1 MVSVLCIMVCH
12 TEVALLFRIVHSIML
27 PTGDMANWSGMLQN
41 TTFMNISNNIFVD
54 SGNNQV
60 IRRITNNNNNVIKSF
75 SRNSYWYGE
84 NYSTDGS
91 IATYESNPIETDP
104 KLTDPGNAVETAK
117 DFTPRGDEQLS
128 ARTGDPR
135 WLP

>member
-1 MVSVLCIMVCH
+1 
-12 TEVALLFRIVHSIML
+12 
-27 PTGDMANWSGMLQN
+27 MANWSGMLQN

-84 NYSTDGS
+84 DYSTDGS

>member
-1 MVSVLCIMVCH
+1 MWSTRTKVYETLIRRYSTIKSTILESQVCN
-12 TEVALLFRIVHSIML
+12 EC
-27 PTGDMANWSGMLQN
+27 
-41 TTFMNISNNIFVD
+41 
-54 SGNNQV
+54 
-60 IRRITNNNNNVIKSF
+60 IRRIHVNNNNNVIKSF

>member
-1 MVSVLCIMVCH
+1 
-12 TEVALLFRIVHSIML
+12 
-27 PTGDMANWSGMLQN
+27 MLQN

-117 DFTPRGDEQLS
+117 TLLLVEMNS
-128 ARTGDPR
+128 Y
-135 WLP
+135 LPVLETRAGFLEER

>member
-1 MVSVLCIMVCH
+1 MYNGVSYRGGLIIQNC
-12 TEVALLFRIVHSIML
+12 TFYNVANK
-27 PTGDMANWSGMLQN
+27 GDMANWSGMLQN

-84 NYSTDGS
+84 IILQTD
-91 IATYESNPIETDP
+91 
-104 KLTDPGNAVETAK
+104 L
-117 DFTPRGDEQLS
+117 
-128 ARTGDPR
+128 
-135 WLP
+135 LPLMNQIRLKQILN